1 MENEHKTENKE
12 LQNTVV
18 RLWELV
24 KNTTDSIKDLREKE
38 QLLSDQNSL
47 IKSSLKEKDSS
58 TYEVAKKNT
67 LLYDKIRSLEYEL
80 KQKDSKIDILN
91 EKISQNDFE
100 LNKYSDAKA
109 SIDNLKNKQQLE
121 LDEKDRHIDELV
133 LEIES
138 QNQQYHK
145 LKEQKSK
152 IEISP

>member
-121 LDEKDRHIDELV
+121 LD
-133 LEIES
+133 
-138 QNQQYHK
+138 
-145 LKEQKSK
+145 
-152 IEISP
+152 